1 MAMVGG
7 ISKGGFMEKKEL
19 LKNKVLYALG
29 KMLKYTVLVAIIGI
43 IIGIAIKLIFDVN
56 LSTTYKIL
64 GGIIIF
70 GAVASQFGAG
80 NMHRDYNYNMAKM
93 SSNNKFDSFST
104 NMDESILFAIIG
116 GVGGILVFL
125 AGILVERF
133 L

>member
-1 MAMVGG
+1 MTMVGG
-7 ISKGGFMEKKEL
+7 ISKGGFMEKKESIL
-19 LKNKVLYALG
+19 NKVLYALG
-29 KMLKYTVLVAIIGI
+29 KMLKYILIVATIGI
-43 IIGIAIKLIFDVN
+43 ILGFVIDLIFDVN

-80 NMHRDYNYNMAKM
+80 NMHRDYNYNMSKM
-93 SSNNKFDSFST
+93 SSNSKFDSFNT

-116 GVGGILVFL
+116 GLGGILVFL
-125 AGILVERF
+125 AGVLVESF